1 MARLNPIKKIKIFF
15 LVIVLPLKLNLK
27 FMRFWTGKTKFKVNL
42 LNCVKYFLPVNSF
55 PSIELPYLL
64 SVSGK
69 GLTLDG
75 TDAHLL
81 IYSGDIHSAKL
92 VDTGE
97 K

>member
-1 MARLNPIKKIKIFF
+1 
-15 LVIVLPLKLNLK
+15 
-27 FMRFWTGKTKFKVNL
+27 MRFWTGKTKFKVNL
-42 LNCVKYFLPVNSF
+42 LNIFLPVNSF
-55 PSIELPYLL
+55 PSMELPNLL

-81 IYSGDIHSAKL
+81 IYSGDIHSAKM